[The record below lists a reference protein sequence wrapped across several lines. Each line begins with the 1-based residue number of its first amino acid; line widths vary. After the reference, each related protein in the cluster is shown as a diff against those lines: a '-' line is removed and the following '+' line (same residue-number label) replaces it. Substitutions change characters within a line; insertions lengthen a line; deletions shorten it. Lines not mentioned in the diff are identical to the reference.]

1 MRPRAG
7 CGRDTADC
15 EPDGGSAS
23 PVPRN
28 PVLSPTGSARGTG
41 GTAGGEVSATL
52 SPGTGF
58 SNDTRTTQLGHK
70 PSQPSLGSGDPHCG
84 QVRTG
89 VMLPHKGSFHGLP
102 VRASQI
108 CTLKSLVTV
117 KISRPSGLNR
127 AE

>member
-70 PSQPSLGSGDPHCG
+70 PSQPSLGSGDPQWGHLG
-84 QVRTG
+84 ASGIAPRRFVFLH
-89 VMLPHKGSFHGLP
+89 LPENP
-102 VRASQI
+102 VRI
-108 CTLKSLVTV
+108 TKNL
-117 KISRPSGLNR
+117 SGRFNR
-127 AE
+127 SPA